1 MGLRTKLHLQ
11 MAALDIED
19 VANVVQ
25 ARWEDG
31 SGNSLLMEMAI
42 EELYDQIQDLK
53 DLLDIPKEGL

>member
-1 MGLRTKLHLQ
+1 